1 MRGSAASVKYLLC
14 LTVVACAHPPGAEL
28 WPRMHDRWVGQ
39 AEESPFGTIPYG
51 LAFSGDGNTLRA
63 ETLKPPTG
71 DLPPAAK
78 QTFVFDRDAMT
89 FAFEATLG
97 DGGKATGTLALV
109 SADSSGNKLTFCH
122 AEGCERMQV
131 VFESSDPEH
140 LVFVTRIKGT
150 THTKIVLSPL
160 K

>member
-1 MRGSAASVKYLLC
+1 MRLRALLVLAC
-14 LTVVACAHPPGAEL
+14 ACAHAPKPGADL
-28 WPRMHDRWVGQ
+28 WPRLHDRWVGN
-39 AEESPFGTIPYG
+39 AEESPFGAIPYG
-51 LAFSGDGNTLRA
+51 LAFADDGTRLTA

-78 QTFVFDRDAMT
+78 QKFVFDRDAMT

-109 SADSSGNKLTFCH
+109 AADSTGNKLTFCH
-122 AEGCERMQV
+122 ADGCERMQV
-131 VFESSDPEH
+131 VFESTDPEH
-140 LVFVTRIKGT
+140 LVFLTRIKGA
-150 THTKIVLSPL
+150 THTKIALAPL